1 MTNKKVPWQ
10 AVVLTIFPEMFPGPL
25 GCSLSG
31 QALKNSL
38 WALHLINLRDFTKG
52 MHKSVD
58 DPPFGGGPGMLM
70 RPDVIDDAI
79 KYTDIKFSSLPL
91 IFLTP
96 RGKKITQSKIKKM
109 ANGPGIRV
117 LCGRYEGID
126 QRVIDANEIEEIN
139 LADFILSGGEP
150 AAITILDACIRLL
163 PGVIGGRE
171 SLSEESFENNLLE
184 YPQYTRPQNWRGIE
198 VPSILLS
205 GNHHKIKKWRL
216 DQAQEITKNHRPD
229 LWEEYSRVNQKQ
241 AIKYHG

>member
-1 MTNKKVPWQ
+1 MTNKKAPWQ

-38 WALHLINLRDFTKG
+38 WALNSINLRDFTKG

-184 YPQYTRPQNWRGIE
+184 YPQFTRPQNWRGIE

>member
-38 WALHLINLRDFTKG
+38 WALHLINLGDFTKG

-184 YPQYTRPQNWRGIE
+184 YPQFTRPQNWRGIE

-229 LWEEYSRVNQKQ
+229 LWEEYSKVNQKQ

>member
-163 PGVIGGRE
+163 PGVIGERE
-171 SLSEESFENNLLE
+171 SLFEESFENNLLE
-184 YPQYTRPQNWRGIE
+184 YPQFTRPQNWRGIE

>member
-1 MTNKKVPWQ
+1 MTNKKIPWQ

-31 QALKNSL
+31 QALKKCL